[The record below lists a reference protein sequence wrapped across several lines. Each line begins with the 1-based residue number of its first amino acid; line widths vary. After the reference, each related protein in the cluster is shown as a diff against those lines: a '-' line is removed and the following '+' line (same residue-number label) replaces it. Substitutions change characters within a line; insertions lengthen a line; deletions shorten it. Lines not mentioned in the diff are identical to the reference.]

1 MRAAYSTNSNS
12 INESG
17 VPQCMIWVA
26 SLSSGHVCEY
36 RASDLIFADG
46 SSLDSLPRAAPA
58 GPFALEDFHSEP
70 PAATGLPRLR
80 PTALIGSRRLRP
92 SRPCDVPRLHPGSR
106 PPRQLHTATPKPT
119 SKKTQTIAVGSKVE
133 LTTDYANY
141 LDASSGPL
149 KPGT

>member
-1 MRAAYSTNSNS
+1 MVHHSTVSHAPLQVRLRWKISTASPLRPPRCRACALLYSL
-12 INESG
+12 
-17 VPQCMIWVA
+17 A
-26 SLSSGHVCEY
+26 ADAL
-36 RASDLIFADG
+36 AADG
-46 SSLDSLPRAAPA
+46 
-58 GPFALEDFHSEP
+58 FAL
-70 PAATGLPRLR
+70 R
-80 PTALIGSRRLRP
+80 
-92 SRPCDVPRLHPGSR
+92 RPCDVPRLHPGSR

>member
-70 PAATGLPRLR
+70 PAATALPPACAPLYTLTADGL
-80 PTALIGSRRLRP
+80 RR
-92 SRPCDVPRLHPGSR
+92 
-106 PPRQLHTATPKPT
+106 TP
-119 SKKTQTIAVGSKVE
+119 AR
-133 LTTDYANY
+133 
-141 LDASSGPL
+141 
-149 KPGT
+149 